1 MPPRRTGTATR
12 TRRCID
18 LMGEARRRLS
28 SAPVFHLPAGRTR
41 DEHGEVVLFADDA
54 DQADAMRGWLP
65 AIHGHPNTLAAG
77 ACVVIG
83 PTVTGYVDVRSRQVV
98 QSRTAKGAWQPGAV
112 SDMVVP
118 AQVH

>member
-1 MPPRRTGTATR
+1 
-12 TRRCID
+12 
-18 LMGEARRRLS
+18 MGEASRRLS
-28 SAPVFHLPAGRTR
+28 SAPVFHMPAGRTR
-41 DEHGEVVLFADDA
+41 DAHGAVVQFADDA
-54 DQADAMRGWLP
+54 DQAAAMRYWLP

-98 QSRTAKGAWQPGAV
+98 QSRTAEGAWQPGAV

>member
-1 MPPRRTGTATR
+1 MS
-12 TRRCID
+12 
-18 LMGEARRRLS
+18 EAKRRLS

-41 DEHGEVVLFADDA
+41 DEHGKVVLFADDA
-54 DQADAMRGWLP
+54 DQAAAMRNWLP
-65 AIHGHPNTLAAG
+65 AIQGHPKTLAAG

-83 PTVTGYVDVRSRQVV
+83 PTMTAYMDVRSRQVV